1 MEFIYVVFH
10 SGSRWNSIFALQP
23 FSLSPG
29 GTSCS
34 STKAGEGSDEGGRG
48 GGRVGA
54 ASASGSPALIRLPA
68 EFFHPVAAAAL
79 PAPPRARVGR
89 PSRGLRLTS
98 PASWSSL
105 RSQGA
110 HSRVLCTQV
119 RPGLLYVLYV
129 LYVTDTNTL
138 HNVIPVGSNVR
149 SRNVYKPQA
158 SL

>member
-1 MEFIYVVFH
+1 MDCIYVVFH

-48 GGRVGA
+48 GGGGRVGA

-89 PSRGLRLTS
+89 NSRGLRLTS

-105 RSQGA
+105 RSPGA

-129 LYVTDTNTL
+129 TDTNTL
-138 HNVIPVGSNVR
+138 HSIIPVGSNVR
-149 SRNVYKPQA
+149 SRNVHKPQA
-158 SL
+158 SP